1 MAAPQKQ
8 RQRETDEAQQEGAGT
23 LACFLSGA
31 VIGATAAL
39 LFAPQSGKATRQFIT
54 EKTQQGKDVV
64 VETKQDIVEASR
76 DMFDRGRKLV
86 DDATDLFERGRKLV
100 RG

>member
-1 MAAPQKQ
+1 MAASQ
-8 RQRETDEAQQEGAGT
+8 DEGINT
-23 LACFLSGA
+23 LAWFLTGA
-31 VIGATAAL
+31 IIGATAAVL
-39 LFAPQSGKATRQFIT
+39 YAPQSGRETRRIISD
-54 EKTQQGKDVV
+54 KTQEGTAAVT
-64 VETKQDIVEASR
+64 ETGQNILDASR